1 MMTTNWADDLIA
13 IADAVGFD
21 EFGLT
26 GWSEGGAWALTAVA
40 RIDPARLRHVSSV
53 APGSYGAFGDN
64 SAAEY
69 LSELLY
75 RAWAFDVSGIERPVH
90 TWQGTDDRLVPEPIN
105 EMVADRM
112 PGSVWP
118 SVAGAGHFAAVGAG
132 DDIFAVAAE
141 ELGAP

>member
-26 GWSEGGAWALTAVA
+26 GWSEGGAWALAA
-40 RIDPARLRHVSSV
+40 AAHIDPARLRHVSSV

-90 TWQGTDDRLVPEPIN
+90 MWQGTDDRLVPEPIN
-105 EMVADRM
+105 KMVADRM
-112 PGSVWP
+112 PGSVWH

-132 DDIFAVAAE
+132 DDIFAGAAE